1 VSGDPFLSCGLGGLG
16 WKGGP
21 VTTPFVGRAGELA
34 ALTAD
39 LDAAVRGHGGVVL
52 VAGEPGIG
60 KTRLAEELAARA
72 MMRGAVVLWGRCWEG
87 AGAPAFWPWV
97 QVIRGYLQGQA
108 EDLASLR
115 HDLGAGAA
123 DIAQLVPAVHDRI
136 PDLPAPP
143 PLEPEAARFRLFDSL
158 AGFLR
163 TAAARRPL
171 VLVLDDLHWADVPSL
186 ALLRFMSRELDGGE
200 GSSPLVLG
208 SYRHTEVDQGHPLL
222 GAVADLTRGQ
232 HRWLLLGGLGQQE
245 VAGFMALVAGAE
257 PSAELAAEVYR
268 QTDGNP
274 FFVTEVVRLLA
285 SQGSWDQLDPAAKG
299 SMALGTLPEGVRA
312 VVAERLG
319 RLSSDCRRILEI
331 ASVVGRDFE
340 LRVLQPVSGLDAGQL
355 LMLLEEA
362 EAARLVGVVPG
373 ELSRWRFAHALVRE
387 VLYEGLLAARRV
399 RLHGLVADALEAVHA
414 AEPGP
419 HLAELAHHLV
429 EAAPGSEKTAAR
441 AVQMATA
448 AGRRSM
454 EMLAWEDAAEL
465 FQRALAALE
474 LTERPGLQQRCELLL
489 AVGEARM
496 AASDVP
502 AARTAYQQAGELARR
517 IGSPEALARAGL
529 GLGLEFTSMIVDP
542 AQVGMLED
550 ALATLGEPD
559 SPLRARV
566 LAGLARTLVST
577 PQVERRLALSEDA
590 VRMARRLGDP
600 ATLAAVLF
608 GRHLAIR
615 GSERAEAAGE
625 RLAIT
630 TEAVGLAEQ
639 IGDRA
644 LALRGRGLRRIDLL
658 ELGDLAG
665 YDADLAAAERAAEEL
680 RQLRYRWPLPLAHA
694 TRALLAG
701 RFAQAEELME
711 QGLAAGRRA
720 GDQAL
725 EPYYIGVIATLRLMQ
740 GRFSELI
747 ELYRDAAARF
757 PGMAVFRAGVALALA
772 ETGHAD
778 QARAELEQLAAGD
791 LAAVP
796 RDPTWS
802 FTLAVLG
809 MACYHLGEA
818 GIAGKLHPL
827 LEPYADR
834 NIVTG
839 RVGAICLGPAAYFL
853 GLLDLTRSLPDR
865 ALRRFQQAAALAGR
879 MQARPMMAMS
889 AEGQAQALLAL
900 DRPGDRQQAIILL
913 DEVTFTAQALG
924 IRGLGERAATMRTA
938 AMAAPRAS
946 AWPAGL
952 TGREV
957 EVLRLIAAGQSNRA
971 IAQALFISPNTVLH
985 HVSSIFAK
993 LGVANRAEAAAY
1005 AIRRGL
1011 AG

>member
-1 VSGDPFLSCGLGGLG
+1 
-16 WKGGP
+16 

-39 LDAAVRGHGGVVL
+39 LDAAVGGRGGVVL

-72 MMRGAVVLWGRCWEG
+72 SGRGAVVLWGRCWEG

-97 QVIRGYLQGQA
+97 QVIRGYIQA
-108 EDLASLR
+108 EDPASLR

-123 DIAQLVPAVHDRI
+123 DIAQLVPAVHERI

-171 VLVLDDLHWADVPSL
+171 LLILDDLHWADVASL
-186 ALLRFMSRELDGGE
+186 ALLRFMSRELEGVE
-200 GSSPLVLG
+200 GSSPLVVG

-222 GAVADLTRGQ
+222 AAVADLTRGQ
-232 HRWLLLGGLGQQE
+232 HRWLLLGGLGQRE

-285 SQGSWDQLDPAAKG
+285 SQGSWDQLDPAARA
-299 SMALGTLPEGVRA
+299 SAVLGNGLPEGVRA
-312 VVAERLG
+312 VVAERLS
-319 RLSSDCRRILEI
+319 RLSGDGRRMLEV

-340 LRVLQPVSGLDAGQL
+340 LRVLQPASGLDAEQL
-355 LMLLEEA
+355 LTLLEEA
-362 EAARLVGVVPG
+362 EAARLVGAVPG

-399 RLHGLVADALEAVHA
+399 RLHGLVADALEALYA

-441 AVQMATA
+441 AVQMATL
-448 AGRRSM
+448 AGRRSL
-454 EMLAWEDAAEL
+454 EVLAWEDAAGL
-465 FQRALAALE
+465 FERALAALD
-474 LTERPGLQQRCELLL
+474 LAERPGSAQQRCELLL
-489 AVGEARM
+489 AVGEAAM

-517 IGSPEALARAGL
+517 IGSPEALAQAGL
-529 GLGLEFTSMIVDP
+529 GLGLEITSGIVDP
-542 AQVGMLED
+542 VQVGLLEE
-550 ALATLGEPD
+550 ALASLDEAD

-566 LAGLARTLVST
+566 LAGLARALVSS
-577 PQVERRLALSEDA
+577 PQVDRRLALSEDA

-600 ATLAAVLF
+600 ATLAAALF
-608 GRHLAIR
+608 GRHLAIW
-615 GSERAEAAGE
+615 GSEQAEVTGE
-625 RLAIT
+625 RLSLA

-644 LALRGRGLRRIDLL
+644 MALRGRGLRRIDLL

-665 YDADLAAAERAAEEL
+665 YDADLAAAERAAAEL
-680 RQLRYRWPLPLAHA
+680 GQLRYRWQLPLAHA

-701 RFAQAEELME
+701 QFAQAEELTE
-711 QGLAAGRRA
+711 RGLVAGRRA
-720 GDQAL
+720 GDQAVGN
-725 EPYYIGVIATLRLMQ
+725 YHTGVIATLRFMQ
-740 GRFSELI
+740 GRLGELAG
-747 ELYRDAAARF
+747 LARDAAARY
-757 PGMAVFRAGVALALA
+757 PAMVVFRAALASMLA
-772 ETGHAD
+772 EAGRAD
-778 QARAELEQLAAGD
+778 EAQAEVEQLAAGS

-796 RDPTWS
+796 RDPAWS
-802 FTLAVLG
+802 YSLASLAL
-809 MACYHLGEA
+809 ACYHLGDA
-818 GIAGKLHPL
+818 GLAGQLHPL

-853 GLLDLTRSLPDR
+853 GLLDLTLDLPEP
-865 ALRRFQQAAALAGR
+865 ALHRFAQAAAFAGR
-879 MQARPMMAMS
+879 MQARPMVAMS
-889 AEGQAQALLAL
+889 REGQARALLAL
-900 DRPGDRQQAIILL
+900 GRPGGRQQATALL
-913 DEVTFTAQALG
+913 DEVAATARALG
-924 IRGLGERAATMRTA
+924 IRGLGARAATLRA
-938 AMAAPRAS
+938 AATTAPRAP

-957 EVLRLIAAGQSNRA
+957 EVLRLIAAGRSNRA

-985 HVSSIFAK
+985 HASSIFAK

-1005 AIRRGL
+1005 AIRLGL

>member
-1 VSGDPFLSCGLGGLG
+1 
-16 WKGGP
+16 

-39 LDAAVRGHGGVVL
+39 LDAAVGGRGGVAL

-60 KTRLAEELAARA
+60 KTRLVEELAARA
-72 MMRGAVVLWGRCWEG
+72 IVRGAVVLWGRCWEG

-97 QVIRGYLQGQA
+97 QVVRGYVQVQA

-163 TAAARRPL
+163 TAAARQPL
-171 VLVLDDLHWADVPSL
+171 LLVLDDLHWADIPSL
-186 ALLRFMSRELDGGE
+186 ALLRFMSRELDGVE
-200 GSSPLVLG
+200 GSGPLVVG
-208 SYRHTEVDQGHPLL
+208 SYRHTEVEQGHPLL
-222 GAVADLTRGQ
+222 AAVADLTRGQ
-232 HRWLLLGGLGQQE
+232 HRWLLLGGLGQRE

-257 PSAELAAEVYR
+257 PPAELAAEVYR

-285 SQGSWDQLDPAAKG
+285 SQGSWDQLDPAARDARLLG
-299 SMALGTLPEGVRA
+299 SRLPEGVRA
-312 VVAERLG
+312 VVAERLS
-319 RLSSDCRRILEI
+319 RPSADCRRVLEI

-362 EAARLVGVVPG
+362 EAARLVGAVPG

-399 RLHGLVADALEAVHA
+399 RLHGLVADALEPVHA

-441 AVQMATA
+441 AVRMATL
-448 AGRRSM
+448 AGGRSLQL
-454 EMLAWEDAAEL
+454 LAWEDAAVL
-465 FQRALAALE
+465 FERALAALA
-474 LTERPGLQQRCELLL
+474 LAERPGSAQQRCELLL
-489 AVGEARM
+489 AIGEARM

-517 IGSPEALARAGL
+517 IGSPEALAQAGL
-529 GLGLEFTSMIVDP
+529 GLGLEITSGIVDP
-542 AQVGMLED
+542 VQVGLLEE
-550 ALATLGEPD
+550 ALATLGEDD

-566 LAGLARTLVST
+566 LAGLARALVSS
-577 PQVERRLALSEDA
+577 PQGERRLALSEDA
-590 VRMARRLGDP
+590 VRMARRLDDP

-608 GRHLAIR
+608 GRHLAIW
-615 GSERAEAAGE
+615 GSERAEVAGE
-625 RLAIT
+625 RLALA

-644 LALRGRGLRRIDLL
+644 MALRGRGLRRIDLL

-665 YDADLAAAERAAEEL
+665 YDADLAAAEQAAEEL
-680 RQLRYRWPLPLAHA
+680 RQLRYRWQLPFAHA

-701 RFAQAEELME
+701 RFAQAEELIE
-711 QGLAAGRRA
+711 QGLAAGRQA
-720 GDQAL
+720 GDQAVGN
-725 EPYYIGVIATLRLMQ
+725 YYTGVIATLRFMQ
-740 GRFSELI
+740 GRLGELT
-747 ELYRDAAARF
+747 EMARDAATRF
-757 PGMAVFRAGVALALA
+757 PAMVVFRAALAAMLA
-772 ETGHAD
+772 ETGRAD
-778 QARAELEQLAAGD
+778 EARAEVGWLAAGD
-791 LAAVP
+791 LTAVP
-796 RDPTWS
+796 RDPAWS
-802 FTLAVLG
+802 YSLASLAL
-809 MACYHLGEA
+809 ACYHLGAA

-853 GLLDLTRSLPDR
+853 GLLDLTRGVPEQ
-865 ALRRFQQAAALAGR
+865 ALLRFQQAASLADR
-879 MQARPMMAMS
+879 MQGRPMVAMS
-889 AEGQAQALLAL
+889 REGQARALLAL
-900 DRPGDRQQAIILL
+900 DRPGDRQQAIALL
-913 DEVTFTAQALG
+913 DEVTVTARVLG
-924 IRGLGERAATMRTA
+924 IRGLAERAATLATA
-938 AMAAPRAS
+938 ATAASRAP

-985 HVSSIFAK
+985 HVSSNFAK